1 MEYHQALVSTTDH
14 SNGHSDLN
22 LSHQYFAPTK
32 MDVQPRRHLT
42 TSNRKEGRGKC
53 PKNSRN
59 LKAAIFQITGIG
71 DAFIAM
77 ELLALQLA
85 LNTPRPPG

>member
-1 MEYHQALVSTTDH
+1 MS
-14 SNGHSDLN
+14 
-22 LSHQYFAPTK
+22 
-32 MDVQPRRHLT
+32 
-42 TSNRKEGRGKC
+42 
-53 PKNSRN
+53 KNSRN